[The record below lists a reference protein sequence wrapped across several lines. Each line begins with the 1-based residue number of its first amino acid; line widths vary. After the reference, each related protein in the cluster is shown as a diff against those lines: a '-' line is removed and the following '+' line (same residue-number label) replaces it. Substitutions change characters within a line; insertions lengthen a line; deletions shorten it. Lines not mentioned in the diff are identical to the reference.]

1 VSADAVTRLLRS
13 AKNLDDD
20 QGNFIASLR
29 RVIDEGSWRDFTL
42 ESGFHHSFDTFA
54 GFLAWVGVDRD
65 EVVAVLR
72 VRGEQ
77 ALASAVLAEGIP
89 PAAQHGGTRDQSQV
103 SVTNLMARDSDNAY
117 VVARLK
123 RDDPDLAQ
131 QVINGTVT
139 ANAAAIQAGI
149 RRPYQRVRTDNP
161 QLAIAALLRHYTRD
175 QLADALNTHQDT

>member
-1 VSADAVTRLLRS
+1 
-13 AKNLDDD
+13 
-20 QGNFIASLR
+20 
-29 RVIDEGSWRDFTL
+29 
-42 ESGFHHSFDTFA
+42 
-54 GFLAWVGVDRD
+54 
-65 EVVAVLR
+65 
-72 VRGEQ
+72 
-77 ALASAVLAEGIP
+77 
-89 PAAQHGGTRDQSQV
+89 
-103 SVTNLMARDSDNAY
+103 MARDSDNAY